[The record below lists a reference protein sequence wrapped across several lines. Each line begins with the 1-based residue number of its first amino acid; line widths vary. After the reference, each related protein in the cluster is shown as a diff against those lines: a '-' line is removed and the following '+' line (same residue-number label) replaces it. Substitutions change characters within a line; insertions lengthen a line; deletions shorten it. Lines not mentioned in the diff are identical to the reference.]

1 MCFQVLKEVLIIF
14 ESDLYS
20 PPLGVVPFSDVIKR
34 TLLWVTAV
42 EDNSKMKVLA
52 FLSVLANAAYI
63 SKYRDYNS
71 SPFIRQLR
79 KLDFSE
85 HEITQLGCIDMVKI
99 NGVFHYKAT
108 SDEDTSCAVFFIG
121 EIDEILTLTVS
132 KLSRSKSDDTEEYIK
147 VQYLISYRC

>member
-79 KLDFSE
+79 KLEFYRARNNPIRLYRYGENKWRFSLQGNFRRRYFLCSFFHRRNRRNSNTYSFE
-85 HEITQLGCIDMVKI
+85 TIT
-99 NGVFHYKAT
+99 
-108 SDEDTSCAVFFIG
+108 
-121 EIDEILTLTVS
+121 
-132 KLSRSKSDDTEEYIK
+132 
-147 VQYLISYRC
+147 